1 MSSDF
6 IGDDIEPQRKTNVS
20 DNNPIVSDTIDIVLE
35 VATTFIDTTTS
46 VTTNTLEIV
55 GDALGEAL
63 SGL

>member
-35 VATTFIDTTTS
+35 VAATFIDTTTS
-46 VTTNTLEIV
+46 VTTNTLDIV
-55 GDALGEAL
+55 GDVLGEAL

>member
-35 VATTFIDTTTS
+35 VAATFIDTTTS